1 MESGDGGHAD
11 DAPPRLLDLHVQAIQ
26 RNGEMTQEEIV
37 ECFEKHDGQFLKFKE
52 VKAPLSSR
60 PDLHAF
66 LTLDR
71 LVPSGSDMV
80 CGAEHD
86 EIFLDVNVEQLK
98 KAGIR
103 ADIDASD
110 DRFQK
115 KIRNAQLQKIPFMLI
130 AGEEDMKA
138 GAVSFRYR
146 NGDQKN
152 GVPIADAIAEIAKV
166 VAAEP
171 EATRSAATPPSSAA
185 IRCST
190 AS

>member
-1 MESGDGGHAD
+1 
-11 DAPPRLLDLHVQAIQ
+11 
-26 RNGEMTQEEIV
+26 MTQEEIV

-98 KAGIR
+98 KAGITEETV
-103 ADIDASD
+103 ID
-110 DRFQK
+110 
-115 KIRNAQLQKIPFMLI
+115 L
-130 AGEEDMKA
+130 
-138 GAVSFRYR
+138 
-146 NGDQKN
+146 
-152 GVPIADAIAEIAKV
+152 
-166 VAAEP
+166 
-171 EATRSAATPPSSAA
+171 
-185 IRCST
+185 IRCGVRLDEEGYHLCMF
-190 AS
+190 A